1 MSTFDEDVVFL
12 AKQEF
17 GKFAGVGNRW
27 SVSKFMSM
35 LIRSKKSDNP
45 TRLEALQAIK
55 DTAIKQ
61 GNKHLWDESVSR
73 FK

>member
-1 MSTFDEDVVFL
+1 MRTFDDDVVFL

-27 SVSKFMSM
+27 SVNKFRSM
-35 LIRSKKSDNP
+35 LVRFKVSDNP
-45 TRLEALQAIK
+45 SRVMVLQAIK